1 LKFRLRRR
9 WSVYGIAAAS
19 WASAERAVRRRLER
33 EGVSGCR
40 ERTQQRQQGKSK
52 LRREQGKAPSR
63 RWRQGKAAAG
73 GSRGQQL
80 AAAAAQWSL
89 DVRGGRE
96 TLDLRQRRLW
106 CSNQETAAAGNPSP
120 TLPCT
125 VVSWATTQMEKTAHT
140 LFIIRQGPFM
150 ILLFHSYTFVNLSV
164 KEL

>member
-1 LKFRLRRR
+1 VERLWRRCG
-9 WSVYGIAAAS
+9 VLGIGGAS
-19 WASAERAVRRRLER
+19 GEGRLER
-33 EGVSGCR
+33 EGVSGGGGCR

-63 RWRQGKAAAG
+63 RWRQGKAVAG

-106 CSNQETAAAGNPSP
+106 CSNQEIVVAGNPSP
-120 TLPCT
+120 TLPCI

-140 LFIIRQGPFM
+140 LFTIRQGPFM